1 MQKINRA
8 VVFDTETANIAGG
21 VIEVAALEVG
31 FVDGKLE
38 YGTSYTERFGLP
50 EGFRM
55 DCAAVA
61 AHHILP
67 EELEGLDV
75 FRQLPHF
82 CAADLVIGHNVSF
95 DLRVSGFTPTA
106 SVCTLA
112 MARSFFPKQKH
123 TLTALMYY
131 IHGMTHNT
139 RRRLREAHSALAD
152 VHFCYELL
160 AYMLDGHK
168 EVTSFETLFEFY
180 NSLRVPSTMPGDG
193 KHGGQP
199 ISKVPP
205 DYRMW
210 YRNKSKNPD
219 PAVLEA
225 FIKYPYLCDIS

>member
-8 VVFDTETANIAGG
+8 VVFDTETASLAGG

-38 YGTSYTERFGLP
+38 RGSSYTERFGLP

-55 DCAAVA
+55 DCGAIAN
-61 AHHILP
+61 HHILP

-75 FRQLPHF
+75 FRQLPPF
-82 CAADLVIGHNVSF
+82 CAADLMIGHNVSF

-106 SVCTLA
+106 SLCTLA
-112 MARSFFPKQKH
+112 MARNFFPKQKH
-123 TLTALMYY
+123 TLPALMYY

-152 VHFCYELL
+152 VNFCYELL
-160 AYMLDGHK
+160 AYVLDEHK
-168 EVTSFETLFEFY
+168 EVTSFETLLEFY
-180 NSLRVPSTMPGDG
+180 KSFRVPSIMPGVG
-193 KHGGQP
+193 KHGGQH

-205 DYRMW
+205 DYRLW
-210 YRNKSKNPD
+210 YRTKSKNPD
-219 PAVLEA
+219 PMVLEA
-225 FIKYPYLCDIS
+225 FIKYPYACNID

>member
-8 VVFDTETANIAGG
+8 VVFDTETASLAGG

-38 YGTSYTERFGLP
+38 RGSSYTERFGLP
-50 EGFRM
+50 DGLRM
-55 DCAAVA
+55 DCGAIAN
-61 AHHILP
+61 HHILP
-67 EELEGLDV
+67 EELEGLGV
-75 FRQLPHF
+75 FRQLPPF
-82 CAADLVIGHNVSF
+82 CAADLMIGHNVFF
-95 DLRVSGFTPTA
+95 DLRVSGFTPSA
-106 SVCTLA
+106 VLCTLA
-112 MARSFFPKQKH
+112 MARNFFPKQKH
-123 TLTALMYY
+123 TLSALMYY

-160 AYMLDGHK
+160 AYMLEGQNN
-168 EVTSFETLFEFY
+168 VTSFETLLEFY
-180 NSLRVPSTMPGDG
+180 ESLRVPTTMPGNG

-225 FIKYPYLCDIS
+225 FSKYPYLCDIS